1 MPQAGDNAALASSAN
16 TDLRR
21 SCRESIGRCDGAFCV
36 AMLIRW
42 RLTHDNSNAL
52 IG

>member
-1 MPQAGDNAALASSAN
+1 MPQAGDIAAPASSAS

-36 AMLIRW
+36 AMLNIW
-42 RLTHDNSNAL
+42 RLTYNNSNAL